1 MTTDTDADARPA
13 TETDAENDSETPADA
28 QATET
33 RAVVLVS
40 GGMDSATTAYE
51 AAARGYDLYFLHTS
65 YGQNTETKEYECA
78 RALAERDDLPV
89 RDFLHIETDHLKRVG
104 ASSLTDDAMDVA
116 DADLDGDEIPT
127 SYVPFRNANLLS
139 MAVSYAEANECDAVF
154 VGAHS
159 EDYSGYPDCRPEFF
173 EAFERMVDVGT
184 KPETAIAI
192 EVPYVEDAKTD
203 IVERGLELSVPYE
216 ETWSC
221 YRDDE
226 PACGTCDAC
235 AFRLEAFRNVGER
248 DPIPYA
254 ERPTFS

>member
-1 MTTDTDADARPA
+1 MTDSDTSTTGEQTEETTD
-13 TETDAENDSETPADA
+13 E
-28 QATET
+28 

-51 AAARGYDLYFLHTS
+51 AAARGYDLYLLHTS

-78 RALAERDDLPV
+78 RALAEREDLPV
-89 RDFLHIETDHLKRVG
+89 RDFFHVETDHLRRIG
-104 ASSLTDDAMDVA
+104 ASSLTDDALDVA
-116 DADLDGDEIPT
+116 DADTDSDEIPS

-139 MAVSYAEANECDAVF
+139 MAVSYAEANDCGAVF

-173 EAFERMVDVGT
+173 EAFETMVDVGT
-184 KPETAIAI
+184 KPETDVAV
-192 EVPYVEDAKTD
+192 EVPFVHDSKTD
-203 IVERGLELSVPYE
+203 IVERGLELDVPHGI
-216 ETWSC
+216 TWSC
-221 YRDDE
+221 YRDEE

-235 AFRLEAFRNVGER
+235 AFRLEAFRNLDER

-254 ERPTFS
+254 ERPATN